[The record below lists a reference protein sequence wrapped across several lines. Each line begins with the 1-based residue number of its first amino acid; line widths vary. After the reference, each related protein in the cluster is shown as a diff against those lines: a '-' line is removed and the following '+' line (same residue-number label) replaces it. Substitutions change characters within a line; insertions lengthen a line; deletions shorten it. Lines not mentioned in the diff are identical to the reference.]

1 MFDFFK
7 KSKAMNVP
15 IAVFDPET
23 GNVYA
28 EYSDGTR
35 VLMGSKIKNGNY
47 GERTNA

>member
-23 GNVYA
+23 GNIYA
-28 EYSDGTR
+28 KYSDGTR